1 MFTDVFLCPAVRGLA
16 SDLSLLT
23 IVFPTMIIFCSYRQT
38 QQTGVLLCPAV
49 EDRRVSCLN
58 TVFLTG
64 LFLRKRNTHAFF
76 YVQLSEVKRMSCLAL
91 PSFFFPTVIIFLFLG
106 KLNPQTMLYVHCP
119 RSDECLVLSLP
130 LFSNSNHFPVSR

>member
-1 MFTDVFLCPAVRGLA
+1 MCVCVCVCVCEREREREREREMFTDVFLCPAVRGLA

-91 PSFFFPTVIIFLFLG
+91 PFF
-106 KLNPQTMLYVHCP
+106 
-119 RSDECLVLSLP
+119 
-130 LFSNSNHFPVSR
+130 FSNSDHFSVFR